1 MKKLVKKQSHPYEMQ
16 ITFVRVFII
25 ITYVLCVICNLGRL
39 SSWVSHMCHFYSLVR
54 LYIYGALRKYE
65 GTFYIPSFGR

>member
-1 MKKLVKKQSHPYEMQ
+1 MQ

-39 SSWVSHMCHFYSLVR
+39 SSWVSHICHFYSLVR
-54 LYIYGALRKYE
+54 LYIYMARYVNTKVPSTYLRSE
-65 GTFYIPSFGR
+65 GNFKCEPSSQ